1 MIRLGVLMAGISLAI
16 STFAPFV
23 RADEWNKY
31 TIITVNQ
38 PIQIPDRV
46 LPPGKYVLKLLN
58 STISNSN
65 FVLVYNETG
74 QHLITTVLARNNYR
88 NERSGRTVLTFWETP
103 PGTPKVLRA
112 WFWPGDYWGQ
122 EFVYPKSLA
131 AQIAKT
137 SHQQVPTLE
146 AQKLP

>member
-16 STFAPFV
+16 STITPFV
-23 RADEWNKY
+23 RADDWNKY
-31 TIITVNQ
+31 TIITASQ

-46 LPPGKYVLKLLN
+46 LPAGKYVLKLLHP
-58 STISNSN
+58 SASQRN
-65 FVLVYNETG
+65 FVGVYDGNG
-74 QHLITTVLARNNYR
+74 QHLITTVITRNDYR
-88 NERSGRTVLTFWETP
+88 KERSGRTVLTFWETP
-103 PGTPKVLRA
+103 AGTPLVLRA

-122 EFVYPKSLA
+122 EFVYPEALA

>member
-16 STFAPFV
+16 GTLAPLV

-31 TIITVNQ
+31 TIITVDQ

-46 LPPGKYVLKLLN
+46 LPPGKYVLKLH
-58 STISNSN
+58 SASDRHI
-65 FVLVYNETG
+65 VMVYNGTG
-74 QHLITTVLARNNYR
+74 QRLITILHAIANYR
-88 NERSGRTVLTFWETP
+88 QQRSGRTVLTFWETP
-103 PGTPKVLRA
+103 PGTPPVLRA
-112 WFWPGDYWGQ
+112 WFWPGDYFGQ

-137 SHQQVPTLE
+137 SHEPVPTIE
-146 AQKLP
+146 AQ

>member
-16 STFAPFV
+16 STFTPFV
-23 RADEWNKY
+23 RADDWNKY
-31 TIITVNQ
+31 TIITTV
-38 PIQIPDRV
+38 
-46 LPPGKYVLKLLN
+46 
-58 STISNSN
+58 
-65 FVLVYNETG
+65 
-74 QHLITTVLARNNYR
+74 ITRNDYR
-88 NERSGRTVLTFWETP
+88 KERSGRTVLTFWETP
-103 PGTPKVLRA
+103 AGTPLVLRA

-122 EFVYPKSLA
+122 EFVYPEALA

>member
-74 QHLITTVLARNNYR
+74 QHLITTVLARN
-88 NERSGRTVLTFWETP
+88 
-103 PGTPKVLRA
+103 
-112 WFWPGDYWGQ
+112 
-122 EFVYPKSLA
+122 
-131 AQIAKT
+131 
-137 SHQQVPTLE
+137 
-146 AQKLP
+146 

>member
-16 STFAPFV
+16 STFAPLV
-23 RADEWNKY
+23 RADERNKY

-58 STISNSN
+58 SATNRNI
-65 FVLVYNETG
+65 VMVYNETG
-74 QHLITTVLARNNYR
+74 QHLITMVHAINDYR
-88 NERSGRTVLTFWETP
+88 PQRSGRTVLTFWETP
-103 PGTPKVLRA
+103 PGTPPVLRA
-112 WFWPGDYWGQ
+112 WFWPGDYYGQ
-122 EFVYPKSLA
+122 EFEYPKSLA

-137 SHQQVPTLE
+137 SHQQVPTIE
-146 AQKLP
+146 AQRLR